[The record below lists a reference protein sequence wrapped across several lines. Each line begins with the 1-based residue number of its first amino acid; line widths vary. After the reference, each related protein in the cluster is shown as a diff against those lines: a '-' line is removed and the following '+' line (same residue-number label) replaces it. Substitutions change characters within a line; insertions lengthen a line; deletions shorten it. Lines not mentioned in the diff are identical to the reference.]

1 MRLPSSGIPAGPLIQ
16 IRARIS
22 AVTGRDVSQADVKA
36 RSEGPSKAAA
46 NKQLCRTVAGVG
58 KWCALQGSN
67 LRPHPCEG
75 CALPLS

>member
-36 RSEGPSKAAA
+36 RSEGSSKAAA
-46 NKQLCRTVAGVG
+46 NKRLSRALSHCGGGRQMVRAAGFEPATPSV
-58 KWCALQGSN
+58 
-67 LRPHPCEG
+67 
-75 CALPLS
+75 